1 MSKLTRNNFEVLHH
15 NVSFVKRP
23 PFTTPDKWQR
33 EDRLFPHL
41 QSGVQRCCAGAKNEA
56 IRN

>member
-1 MSKLTRNNFEVLHH
+1 MSKLTRNNLEILHH

-23 PFTTPDKWQR
+23 SFTTADKWQR
-33 EDRLFPHL
+33 EGRLFPLL

-56 IRN
+56 ITN